1 MRTIRNIV
9 IAITMLLSFILALDC
24 EEIKPAPFN
33 GTIFIGSDTITL
45 DDPTT
50 FVKLYYNGKG
60 TSTMYDRIVEAWVN
74 QEPFLFPA
82 KFDDGLEIEIQVN
95 AEFGD
100 YLKAMGEAEKYAIV
114 IGRLTTELRKDVE
127 TVWIHKGLKPFCC

>member
-33 GTIFIGSDTITL
+33 GTIFIDSDTITL
-45 DDPTT
+45 EDPTT

-60 TSTMYDRIVEAWVN
+60 TRTMYDRRVEAWVN
-74 QEPFLFPA
+74 QEPFYFQQSLMMDLKL
-82 KFDDGLEIEIQVN
+82 KFKLMLN
-95 AEFGD
+95 
-100 YLKAMGEAEKYAIV
+100 LAI
-114 IGRLTTELRKDVE
+114 I
-127 TVWIHKGLKPFCC
+127 